1 MFLHAHLPENTV
13 QPFLTSAS
21 PEPTARRQLLAALVL
36 LPLARALPVKAAS
49 VLTDTARSAMVA
61 FDAVYIPALFLTG
74 SAGKSAEGPA
84 KAEAAMKRLL
94 ADWSV
99 RRAALAA
106 ALPGAKVWT
115 EALDNVG
122 RYLTDADKQVTSRH
136 WEDSHATLEHVRE
149 AMFKARQSLGVDY
162 ALDHYTVYHGAMEA
176 LANTTTVQRAAM
188 EADYTKARALWR
200 GIEQLT
206 LDSVA
211 YGLSAPRQGQLRQA
225 LIDETE
231 ALSRLS
237 AALRGASD
245 ADLLKA
251 AAALK
256 APFVRAYVAF
266 GWAPGETPVLPG

>member
-1 MFLHAHLPENTV
+1 MFPPAHLPENTV

-49 VLTDTARSAMVA
+49 VLTATARSAMVA

-106 ALPGAKVWT
+106 ALPGAKLWT
-115 EALDNVG
+115 EALDKVG
-122 RYLTDADKQVTSRH
+122 RHLTDADKQVTSRH

-149 AMFKARQSLGVDY
+149 AMFEARHALGIDY
-162 ALDHYTVYHGAMEA
+162 ALDHYTAYHGAMEA
-176 LANTTTVQRAAM
+176 LANATTVQRPVM
-188 EADYTKARALWR
+188 EADFAKARALWR
-200 GIEQLT
+200 GLEQRT
-206 LDSVA
+206 IDPAA
-211 YGLSAPRQGQLRQA
+211 YGLSAPRQAQLVKA
-225 LIDETE
+225 LADETE

-237 AALRGASD
+237 SALRGASD

-251 AAALK
+251 AAELK
-256 APFVRAYVAF
+256 PPFVRAYVAF
-266 GWAPGETPVLPG
+266 GWAPGESPVLPG

>member
-1 MFLHAHLPENTV
+1 
-13 QPFLTSAS
+13 
-21 PEPTARRQLLAALVL
+21 
-36 LPLARALPVKAAS
+36 
-49 VLTDTARSAMVA
+49 
-61 FDAVYIPALFLTG
+61 
-74 SAGKSAEGPA
+74 
-84 KAEAAMKRLL
+84 
-94 ADWSV
+94 
-99 RRAALAA
+99 
-106 ALPGAKVWT
+106 LPGAKVWT

-122 RYLTDADKQVTSRH
+122 RHLTEADKQVTSRH

-149 AMFKARQSLGVDY
+149 AMFKARQSLGIDY

-206 LDSVA
+206 LDPVA

-225 LIDETE
+225 LLDETE

-266 GWAPGETPVLPG
+266 GWAPGESPVLPG